1 MKHFK
6 RVLSVL
12 LCLVFSASLLV
23 INASADSAI
32 AISNYEQL
40 CKIADNLNG
49 NYYLTKDITV
59 PSDSVFEP
67 IGLPSYYFKGTL
79 DGKNHSIFGLKVKS
93 KKAASGS
100 SAYGGL
106 FGYSA
111 GTVKNLKIED
121 VEIISENA
129 KWSYV
134 GAVAGVNL
142 GTIENCY
149 VSGTVKNS
157 GIEIAAYAGGVAGQM
172 QKGKISKCVSFAN
185 VYNARGELYTGGIVG
200 YIEKGIVS
208 ECAVYSSVFANG
220 KDTTMDSF
228 TGGICGFSRSETEY
242 TDCLFAGGII
252 AEKCANAYLGGVSG
266 KLIGGKV
273 LRTVATG
280 SIMPS
285 EIISH
290 TYIGGVAG
298 EEINKPVVENA
309 FYKKGIINEEITG
322 LYGKELSES
331 EISDKDSYTGFDFN
345 AVWGIK
351 DSKIELK
358 NLPQSNKTT
367 DSPLTLTGIKITSKP
382 KKLTYTQGDS
392 ALDLR
397 GLEVSAIYSDKTVKL
412 SQNDYAVGGYNCF
425 NSGKQTITVNYKG
438 YTDSFVIEV
447 EKTKSNIITISDI
460 TEGSYSDGNSDGK
473 VSKTDNKTDSKPSV
487 SSSDTASKTNQA
499 VGPNVIT
506 DTLDEDSSTDNV
518 SKKEN
523 VTDTSSPASENSSE
537 DTADK
542 NSNKA
547 VLSGAVIALICV
559 GAILALAA
567 ILIVAFLVVR
577 NKSQKNNR
585 TSEISNDELAETEH
599 DENDIY

>member
-1 MKHFK
+1 MKNFK

-12 LCLVFSASLLV
+12 LCLVFSASLT
-23 INASADSAI
+23 IFNAWADSAV

-67 IGLPSYYFKGTL
+67 IGLPSDYFKGTL
-79 DGKNHSIFGLKVKS
+79 DGKNYSIFGLKIEAKKS
-93 KKAASGS
+93 TSGS

-121 VEIISENA
+121 VEIISENT

-134 GAVAGVNL
+134 GAVTGVNI

-157 GIEIAAYAGGVAGQM
+157 GIEIAAYTGGIAGQM

-200 YIEKGIVS
+200 YIEKGTVS
-208 ECAVYSSVFANG
+208 ECAVYSSIFANG
-220 KDTTMDSF
+220 KDTTMDSY
-228 TGGICGFSRSETEY
+228 TGGICGFSREGAEY

-273 LRTVATG
+273 ERTVATG

-298 EEINKPVVENA
+298 EELSEPAVKNA

-331 EISDKDSYTGFDFN
+331 AISKKDSFTGFDFN
-345 AVWGIK
+345 DVWSISDG
-351 DSKIELK
+351 KIELK
-358 NLPQSNKTT
+358 NLPKSNKTT
-367 DSPLTLTGIKITSKP
+367 DSPSTLTGIKITSKP
-382 KKLTYTQGDS
+382 EKLTYTQGDS

-425 NSGKQTITVNYKG
+425 NSGKQTITVNYQG

-447 EKTKSNIITISDI
+447 KKANNNIITISDI
-460 TEGSYSDGNSDGK
+460 TQGSYSDGNSDGK
-473 VSKTDNKTDSKPSV
+473 VSKNDNKTDSNPSS
-487 SSSDTASKTNQA
+487 SSSDTASKTNQ
-499 VGPNVIT
+499 VTGPNVIT
-506 DTLDEDSSTDNV
+506 DTMDDDSSTNNV
-518 SKKEN
+518 SNGEN
-523 VTDTSSPASENSSE
+523 ETNSSE
-537 DTADK
+537 KFENTSSDTAGK
-542 NSNKA
+542 IGNKSG
-547 VLSGAVIALICV
+547 LSGAAIALICV
-559 GAILALAA
+559 GAIIVLAA
-567 ILIVAFLVVR
+567 ILVVAFLVVR
-577 NKSQKNNR
+577 NKSRKNNR
-585 TSEISNDELAETEH
+585 TSEISNDELAEAEN